1 MTATRAPGRAGAK
14 ATADGMEQEE
24 GRPVPL
30 RVVIVDDEELARVLL
45 RELLAGHP
53 DIDIVAECGN
63 GFQAVKA
70 VAEQKPDLL
79 LLDVQ
84 MPKLDGFDVL
94 ELVGNDVPV
103 IFVTAY
109 DQYAI
114 RAFQVHAVDYL
125 LKPFGAERLAEA
137 LVRAR
142 ARIGVREPGPAKA
155 LLADAQSKRTPL
167 ERILIRD
174 RADVHVVPVG
184 KIDYIEAQDD
194 YVSLKVGDRQLLKEQ
209 TLTELEQLLDPA
221 RFIRIHRRYLL
232 NVARLAR
239 IEQSVTDSRLAVL
252 QDGTEL
258 PISRSGYAKLRE
270 IL

>member
-1 MTATRAPGRAGAK
+1 MSSA
-14 ATADGMEQEE
+14 EL
-24 GRPVPL
+24 PL
-30 RVVIVDDEELARVLL
+30 RVIVVDDEALARTLL
-45 RELLAGHP
+45 RELLGAHP
-53 DIDIVAECGN
+53 DVEIIAECGN
-63 GFQAVKA
+63 GFEAVKA
-70 VAEQKPDLL
+70 VTEKKPDLL

-94 ELVGNDVPV
+94 ELIGDEVPV
-103 IFVTAY
+103 IFVTAF

-114 RAFQVHAVDYL
+114 KAFQVHAVDYL

-137 LVRAR
+137 LSRAR
-142 ARIGVREPGPAKA
+142 ARIGAREPLPAKA
-155 LLADAQSKRTPL
+155 LVSDARTSRTPL

-174 RADVHVVPVG
+174 KADVHVVPVA
-184 KIDYIEAQDD
+184 KIDYLESQDD
-194 YVSLKVGDRQLLKEQ
+194 YVALKVGDRQFLKEQ
-209 TLTELEQLLDPA
+209 TLSELEQLLDPG
-221 RFIRIHRRYLL
+221 RFVRIHRRYLL

-239 IEQSVTDSRLAVL
+239 IEQAVTDSRVAVL

>member
-1 MTATRAPGRAGAK
+1 MGSSELP
-14 ATADGMEQEE
+14 M
-24 GRPVPL
+24 
-30 RVVIVDDEELARVLL
+30 RVIVVDDEELARALL

-53 DIDIVAECGN
+53 DVEIVAECGN
-63 GFQAVKA
+63 GFEAVKA
-70 VAEQKPDLL
+70 VTEKKPDLL

-94 ELVGNDVPV
+94 ELVGTDVPV
-103 IFVTAY
+103 IFTTAY

-114 RAFQVHAVDYL
+114 KAFQVHAVDYL

-137 LVRAR
+137 LAR
-142 ARIGVREPGPAKA
+142 ARSRVAARETLPAKA
-155 LLADAQSKRTPL
+155 LVSDARAARAPI

-174 RADVHVVPVG
+174 KADVHVIPVA
-184 KIDYIEAQDD
+184 KIDYIESQDD

-209 TLTELEQLLDPA
+209 TLSELEQQLDPG
-221 RFIRIHRRYLL
+221 RFVRIHRRYLL
-232 NVARLAR
+232 NVSRLAR
-239 IEQSVTDSRLAVL
+239 IEQSVTDSRVAVL
-252 QDGTEL
+252 QDGSEL

>member
-1 MTATRAPGRAGAK
+1 MPLPGRGADSSGHHGAGLNV
-14 ATADGMEQEE
+14 T
-24 GRPVPL
+24 PV
-30 RVVIVDDEELARVLL
+30 RVIIVDDEALARGLL
-45 RELLAGHP
+45 RELLASHP
-53 DIDIVAECGN
+53 DVEIIAECGN
-63 GFQAVKA
+63 GFEAVKA
-70 VAEQKPDLL
+70 VTEKKPDLL

-94 ELVGNDVPV
+94 ELIGNEVPV

-137 LVRAR
+137 LTRAQ
-142 ARIGVREPGPAKA
+142 ARIKSREGPPRA
-155 LLADAQSKRTPL
+155 LVTEARPPRAPL

-174 RADVHVVPVG
+174 RSDVHVIPVTRV
-184 KIDYIEAQDD
+184 DYVESQDD
-194 YVSLKVGDRQLLKEQ
+194 YVSIATAGKKYLKEQ
-209 TLTELEQLLDPA
+209 TLTELEELLDPT

-232 NVARLAR
+232 NVSRLAR
-239 IEQSVTDSRLAVL
+239 IEQSETDSRLAIL

-258 PISRSGYAKLRE
+258 PISKTGYAKLRE